1 MLDLCL
7 VGTGG
12 MLPLP
17 SRFLTSLYIKCQGH
31 ALLIDC
37 GEGTQIALRK
47 AGCSF
52 KSIDLIC
59 ITHFHADHISGI
71 AGLLLSMG
79 NADRTEPVTIAGPNG
94 LCRILSGLMVIA
106 PELPFEVY
114 VRETGHIDTP
124 ISLGA
129 MKIQN
134 FPLEH
139 RIPCQGYTI
148 EVPRAGQFLLE
159 KAQSLHIPMQLWSHL
174 QKGETVSAAGK
185 QFTPEMVLG
194 PARKGLKVTYATD
207 TRPVDAIAEYG
218 RESDILILEGM
229 YGEEEKLEKAKER
242 THMIFSEAARLAEQ
256 AAAKELWLTHFSP
269 SIADP
274 FEYKT
279 AVQKIFPNTVIGEDG
294 MKKSLKFVL

>member
-79 NADRTEPVTIAGPNG
+79 NADRTEPVTIAGSKRPLPNFYPV
-94 LCRILSGLMVIA
+94 SWSS
-106 PELPFEVY
+106 
-114 VRETGHIDTP
+114 H
-124 ISLGA
+124 
-129 MKIQN
+129 QN
-134 FPLEH
+134 CP
-139 RIPCQGYTI
+139 
-148 EVPRAGQFLLE
+148 
-159 KAQSLHIPMQLWSHL
+159 
-174 QKGETVSAAGK
+174 
-185 QFTPEMVLG
+185 
-194 PARKGLKVTYATD
+194 
-207 TRPVDAIAEYG
+207 
-218 RESDILILEGM
+218 
-229 YGEEEKLEKAKER
+229 
-242 THMIFSEAARLAEQ
+242 
-256 AAAKELWLTHFSP
+256 
-269 SIADP
+269 
-274 FEYKT
+274 
-279 AVQKIFPNTVIGEDG
+279 
-294 MKKSLKFVL
+294 LKFMSEKQGILTRRFPWAQ

>member
-7 VGTGG
+7 AGTGG

-17 SRFLTSLYIKCQGH
+17 SRFLTSLYVKCQGR

-52 KSIDLIC
+52 KAIDLIC

-79 NADRTEPVTIAGPNG
+79 NSDRREPVTIAGPKG
-94 LCRILSGLMVIA
+94 LFQILSGLMVVA

-114 VRETGHIDTP
+114 VKEIDGDSEP
-124 ISLGA
+124 ISLGS
-129 MKIQN
+129 MRIKS

-139 RIPCQGYTI
+139 RIPCRGYAI
-148 EVPRAGQFLLE
+148 EAPRSGEFLKE
-159 KAQSLHIPMQLWSHL
+159 RAQALGIPVKLWSRL
-174 QKGETVSAAGK
+174 QSGEAVQWEGR
-185 QFTPEMVLG
+185 QLMPEMVLG
-194 PARKGLKVTYATD
+194 PGRRGLKIVYATD
-207 TRPVDAIAEYG
+207 TRPVPAIAQYG
-218 RESDILILEGM
+218 READVLILEGM
-229 YGEEEKLEKAKER
+229 YGEEDKLEKAKER

-274 FEYKT
+274 FAYES
-279 AVQKIFPNTVIGEDG
+279 AVQAIFPNTVIGQDG
-294 MKKSLKFVL
+294 MKKALKFML